1 MELIIGGA
9 SQGKFEYATHVLGF
23 KESDIINN
31 LQNIIRDMLEK
42 GTDADAEIMKMIEAK
57 SSCVIICNEIG
68 CGLVPV
74 DPSER
79 EYRDIVGKICCKLA
93 AYAERV
99 HRVICGIGTVI
110 KDA

>member
-9 SQGKFEYATHVLGF
+9 SQGKLEYATDILGY

-31 LQNIIRDMLEK
+31 LQDIIRAMLEK
-42 GTDADAEIMKMIEAK
+42 RADADVEVMKIIEAK
-57 SSCVIICNEIG
+57 PSCVIICNEIG

-93 AYAERV
+93 ARAQRV